1 MSDSQVTTITT
12 KGTFQEVISKASPE
26 MQSLAHAARSLLIEV
41 MPDLTEVPWG
51 QQKIAGYGI
60 GPKKMSEQFCYIA
73 PYKKHVNLG
82 FYYGVD
88 LDDPEE
94 LLEGAGKELRHIKL
108 RSLDDLRQPEIKRL
122 VEAASKHFPKLK

>member
-1 MSDSQVTTITT
+1 MPDSQVTTITT
-12 KGTFQEVISKASPE
+12 KGTFEEVISKASPE
-26 MQSLAHAARSLLIEV
+26 MQELAYAARSLLIEV

-88 LDDPEE
+88 LDDTKG
-94 LLEGAGKELRHIKL
+94 LLEGSGKELRHIKL
-108 RSLDDLRQPEIKRL
+108 RSLEDVKQPAVKKL
-122 VEAASKHFPKLK
+122 VEAASKHLPKLK